1 MIKKYGEFLNESTF
15 FGGYDLQEFTKAMSA
30 EAVPVFS
37 VVKFT
42 DPELENYVTVIYD
55 ALEGN
60 FIVSEKIK
68 SFKAS
73 SFDVDKLKE
82 NYKAETTVGVKQT
95 ESIARLIALYVREA
109 EGNFETFFDK
119 LIAITNRFNNHSKSF
134 DELKPEFVK
143 EVAPYEDDYETTLP
157 IEILTYIGVPP
168 HNVASRKY
176 GLQ

>member
-15 FGGYDLQEFTKAMSA
+15 FGGYDLKEFTKHMSA

-37 VVKFT
+37 VVKFS
-42 DPELENYVTVIYD
+42 DPDLEDCVTVIYD
-55 ALEGN
+55 AIEGN

-68 SFKAS
+68 SFRAS
-73 SFDVDKLKE
+73 SFDIDKLKE
-82 NYKAETTVGVKQT
+82 NYKAESTVGVKQT
-95 ESIARLIALYVREA
+95 ENIARIIALYVREA
-109 EGNFETFFDK
+109 GSEFETFFDK
-119 LIAITNRFNNHSKSF
+119 LIAIANRFNNHSKSF

-168 HNVASRKY
+168 HNIASRKY
-176 GLQ
+176 GL